1 MRDSLKVWFLA
12 SEVVPFAKT
21 GGLADVAG
29 SLPASLKDLG
39 VDVSVGLPFYRMT
52 KNGNYKTEEVT
63 KNGNYKTEEVLNGL
77 EVPLG
82 EAKRRGEVLKTSTQD
97 GIPVI
102 TSNDLPI
109 SAALPSF
116 LPKRRVCALT
126 WSIATTG
133 KPGLSRPI

>member
-52 KNGNYKTEEVT
+52 KNGNYKTEEV
-63 KNGNYKTEEVLNGL
+63 LNGL

-97 GIPVI
+97 GIP
-102 TSNDLPI
+102 SNDLPI